1 MIKIKILPQIIQIV
15 IVQCVCIPA
24 EVIFPGILLPTHMM
38 GNFKYKMMT

>member
-1 MIKIKILPQIIQIV
+1 MIKIKILPQI